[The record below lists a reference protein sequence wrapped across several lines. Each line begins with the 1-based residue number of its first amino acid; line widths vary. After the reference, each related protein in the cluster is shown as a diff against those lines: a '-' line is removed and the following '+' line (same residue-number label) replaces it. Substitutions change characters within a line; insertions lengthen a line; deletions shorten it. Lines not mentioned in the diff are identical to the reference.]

1 MLRQL
6 LSDSLSWIPNAA
18 PPSMFGAPLSCLEPS
33 ISETLVSMSAY
44 IPSISSLSPIVLC
57 FLYSASSTH
66 FFLPFASPYLAGRQ
80 TKHWKLRHEA
90 SKLQLMLGLKMS
102 LQLYLIFLAASTFYG
117 DFALATDPSVPNNV
131 EIKAIDSNTVLMSR
145 RVSVT
150 LPLLQEGPLPLPP
163 AEKPIMGSAA
173 GAPSRAIQTKEDK
186 VSVTT
191 GKSTPRT
198 KIPLSALSNESAT
211 FTPNDESTMT
221 TKSVS
226 SNSISI
232 FTTNAISRSALTV
245 LATAILL
252 LLRSYGQLLN

>member
-90 SKLQLMLGLKMS
+90 SKSCKRTG
-102 LQLYLIFLAASTFYG
+102 STC
-117 DFALATDPSVPNNV
+117 AQANKQTN
-131 EIKAIDSNTVLMSR
+131 
-145 RVSVT
+145 SVT
-150 LPLLQEGPLPLPP
+150 RSLGHLVAQSPHDL
-163 AEKPIMGSAA
+163 SASA
-173 GAPSRAIQTKEDK
+173 LHS
-186 VSVTT
+186 
-191 GKSTPRT
+191 
-198 KIPLSALSNESAT
+198 PLSTLHS
-211 FTPNDESTMT
+211 P
-221 TKSVS
+221 
-226 SNSISI
+226 
-232 FTTNAISRSALTV
+232 
-245 LATAILL
+245 
-252 LLRSYGQLLN
+252 